1 LNQKPQI
8 RFVPVGAP
16 ESAPANE
23 SGSGLDLPGLKELAL
38 RSLAVLFNE
47 NEQLFCRHV
56 TLTDAGFQ
64 RAGTSPKCTIIALL
78 GLQHLAD
85 SGVRQ
90 PFDLTAIQN
99 AVLRDTSWV
108 KSIGELGLLTR
119 FIAECVPDRLATLL
133 RDFDLGAALE
143 AKLDNKQ
150 GRTTE
155 LGDFLAGG
163 AHARLACPDVLPDL
177 MDVAVDAYHSL
188 ADSQSDGGIF
198 GYAASPGFLR
208 RSFSNRFGTFADQVH
223 AIYALATFARAFQIE
238 EPIAPA
244 LNCANAIRA
253 LQGESGQW
261 WFSYDKHECRVVNH
275 YPVHSQYQD
284 ALAPIALLAL
294 GEVTGQN
301 FNESIRNGLSWVAGG
316 NELGMD
322 FRNFEHGVIWE
333 SLEPT
338 GRIAN
343 YSEAALSLLNVSR
356 RLQAKNLRIRLE
368 ATTAH
373 FGWLLYAVGRFGV
386 PSAVMAAKAAAA
398 R

>member
-1 LNQKPQI
+1 L
-8 RFVPVGAP
+8 
-16 ESAPANE
+16 E
-23 SGSGLDLPGLKELAL
+23 LPGLKDLAL
-38 RSLAVLFNE
+38 RSLAALFDE
-47 NEQLFCRHV
+47 DDQLFCRHV

-64 RAGTSPKCTIIALL
+64 RAETSPKCTIIALL
-78 GLQHLAD
+78 GLQHLAE

-99 AVLRDTSWV
+99 AVLKDTSWV

-155 LGDFLAGG
+155 LGDFLAGI

-177 MDVAVDAYHSL
+177 MDIAVDAYHSL
-188 ADSQSDGGIF
+188 EDNQSEGGIF
-198 GYAASPGFLR
+198 GHAASPEFLR
-208 RSFSNRFGTFADQVH
+208 RPFSNRFGTFADQVH
-223 AIYALATFARAFQIE
+223 SIYALATFARAFQIE

-275 YPVHSQYQD
+275 YPVHSQSQD
-284 ALAPIALLAL
+284 AVAPIALLAL
-294 GEVTGQN
+294 AEMTGQN
-301 FNESIRNGLSWVAGG
+301 FNESIRNGLSWVAGA

-322 FRNFEHGVIWE
+322 LRNFEHGVIWD

-338 GRIAN
+338 GRITN
-343 YSEAALSLLNVSR
+343 YREAALSLLNVSR
-356 RLQAKNLRIRLE
+356 RPEARNLRVRFE

-373 FGWLLYAVGRFGV
+373 FGWLLYAVSRFGV
-386 PSAVMAAKAAAA
+386 PSVVMAAKAATA